1 MKRAYYISLFSLLGM
16 MITVSLYYCIVFG
29 IIANRLIHW
38 LYVECFLEMTLSP
51 LTLTA
56 IALIGVLIGYRAGK
70 KWWQIIYVDRVYYF
84 DTSLAPQAT
93 QVVKP
98 RAPRKTTKKTQE

>member
-16 MITVSLYYCIVFG
+16 MITVCLYYCIVFG

-38 LYVECFLEMTLSP
+38 IYVECFLDMTLSP
-51 LTLTA
+51 LTLAA

-70 KWWQIIYVDRVYYF
+70 KWWQIIYVDRAYYF
-84 DTSLAPQAT
+84 DKSLAPQAPR
-93 QVVKP
+93 VVKP